1 MQTKTK
7 IETIKQRMF
16 SVELHSKTYLN
27 NLTLTKNPQ
36 ENVLIEGSIGE
47 LTQASFDE
55 DVILQVVGTKGTL
68 RLDLAHSE
76 LKLTNKKE

>member
-1 MQTKTK
+1 
-7 IETIKQRMF
+7 MF

-68 RLDLAHSE
+68 RLDLGHSE
-76 LKLTNKKE
+76 LKLPNQKE